1 MYIRRLDKFDH
12 VAMRML
18 AICGNTRTE
27 DLLATGITWN
37 RIDNYARSGI
47 ITRVGYQQ
55 RRKQS
60 MDQAWALTNKGRRFI
75 FEEYSLESSSSLNSI
90 QHNITVAAM
99 YANILKKTNSES
111 ICFMGEPQL
120 REVVEDRLQIL
131 KEKDYH
137 LYLGWQDAYQ
147 SGEMSMPDVTYVSD
161 NDKWSC
167 IEVVTKKYTE
177 EQIDAKKRT
186 AIFFGA
192 ELDIVKLP
200 PTKKTATS
208 RIVTSKQKDELIKE
222 NSILLGIIYWFG
234 SGIMLR
240 QQLVHLTTKITNK
253 PQVEVQLALSDLK
266 KKGIISSQRFF
277 LGCNNRIIALSRYAI
292 AQFNKGSSCDCWVP
306 SLSTQNKLY
315 YLFRTEYF
323 MQYER
328 LTGMPLNH
336 PVFARKN
343 QTYGLYGW
351 FAGIFPT
358 TFSFQDDFDA
368 VKGKLTPCKFLGM
381 KKSET
386 FNFSMLLSNNILIE
400 HGICTGEVGE
410 IHFAILD
417 INRMSIEKLKEL
429 IHCVTAMVSRYT
441 DINFNSIAFT
451 VYFFNQNEK
460 QTLSRKWERVRLD
473 EHLMSKGV
481 YLKVANACEVNLH
494 SFDFDLK
501 YHLHRDIDL

>member
-1 MYIRRLDKFDH
+1 MYIRRLDKYDH
-12 VAMRML
+12 AAMRML
-18 AICGNTRTE
+18 AICGNARSE

-75 FEEYSLESSSSLNSI
+75 FEEYSLECSSSLNSI

-111 ICFMGEPQL
+111 ACFMGEPQL
-120 REVVEDRLQIL
+120 REVVEDTLQIL
-131 KEKDYH
+131 QERDYH
-137 LYLGWQDAYQ
+137 LYLRWQDAYQ
-147 SGEMSMPDVTYVSD
+147 SGRMSMPDLTCVSD
-161 NDKWSC
+161 NDKWTC

-186 AIFFGA
+186 ATFLGA
-192 ELDIVKLP
+192 ELDIVKLL
-200 PTKKTATS
+200 PTKKTTKS
-208 RIVTSKQKDELIKE
+208 RVVPSVQRDELIEE

-240 QQLVHLTTKITNK
+240 QQLVHLAIKITNK
-253 PQVEVQLALSDLK
+253 PQVEVQLALSELK
-266 KKGIISSQRFF
+266 KKGVISSQRFF
-277 LGCNNRIIALSRYAI
+277 LGCNNRIIVLSRHAI
-292 AQFNKGSSCDCWVP
+292 AQFNQVSSRDCWVP
-306 SLSTQNKLY
+306 SLSAQNKLY
-315 YLFRTEYF
+315 YLFRAEYF
-323 MQYER
+323 MQYEK
-328 LTGMPLNH
+328 LTEIPLNH
-336 PVFARKN
+336 PFFSRKN
-343 QTYGLYGW
+343 QPYGLYEW
-351 FAGIFPT
+351 FAGTFPT
-358 TFSFQDDFDA
+358 TFSFQDDFDI
-368 VKGKLTPCKFLGM
+368 VQGKLTPCKFPGM

-386 FNFSMLLSNNILIE
+386 FNFSTLLSNNILIE
-400 HGICTGEVGE
+400 HGICAGEVRE

-417 INRMSIEKLKEL
+417 INRMSVEKLKGL

-441 DINFNSIAFT
+441 DTNFNSIVYT
-451 VYFFNQNEK
+451 IYFFNQNEK
-460 QTLSRKWERVRLD
+460 QTFSRKWGRVRLE

-481 YLKVANACEVNLH
+481 YPKVANVCEVNLC